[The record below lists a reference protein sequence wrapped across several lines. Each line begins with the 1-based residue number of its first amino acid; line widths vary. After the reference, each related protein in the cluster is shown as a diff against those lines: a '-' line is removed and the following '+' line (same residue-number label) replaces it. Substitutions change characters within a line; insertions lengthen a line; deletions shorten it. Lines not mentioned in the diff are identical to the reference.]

1 MNVARG
7 DGLLLGFIS
16 GVASK
21 FKDFAG
27 EVLEDGSG
35 KGTGSDTYLLGIA
48 ALPEHAGASGD
59 WECQVGFFRAID
71 ALSLLAVALSRWHCF
86 FLFFSNY

>member
-1 MNVARG
+1 MNVARSN
-7 DGLLLGFIS
+7 GLLLGFIS

-35 KGTGSDTYLLGIA
+35 KGTGSDTDRLGVA
-48 ALPEHAGASGD
+48 ALPEHASAAGD
-59 WECQVGFFRAID
+59 GEGQAG
-71 ALSLLAVALSRWHCF
+71 LA
-86 FLFFSNY
+86 